1 MIRKGEISAM
11 ALPTTTQLE
20 ELLDKLANS
29 WSAGK
34 GQEFGT
40 SFMDN
45 AHFVAFD
52 GTVLEGSA
60 AIGQYHQ
67 AAFDRYLQNT
77 KLVVSVN
84 GTRAIDESALLV
96 FASGG
101 IQSKSGETVLLTGD
115 SLQTM
120 VVVLQG
126 GKARVLAFQNTRR
139 RPITDGDSASVWREF
154 DSLWSHRHAK
164 ANV

>member
-1 MIRKGEISAM
+1 M
-11 ALPTTTQLE
+11 ALPTTTQLQ
-20 ELLDKLANS
+20 ELLDQLANS
-29 WSAGK
+29 WSAGS
-34 GQEFGT
+34 GREFGA
-40 SFMDN
+40 SFTDD

-52 GTVLEGSA
+52 GTVLEGTA
-60 AIGQYHQ
+60 AIAQYHQ

-77 KLVVSVN
+77 KLVVSVD

-101 IQSKSGETVLLTGD
+101 IQSKSGDAVILTGE

-120 VVVLQG
+120 VVRLQD

-154 DSLWSHRHAK
+154 DRLWSHRHAK
-164 ANV
+164 SNV